1 MFIKSINN
9 DPTIGTMKNA
19 VLEYTYFSVTEF
31 IFAIAFDVDPIA
43 NPVKPATITAE
54 S

>member
-1 MFIKSINN
+1 MLTKSMNN
-9 DPTIGTMKNA
+9 EPTIGTIKKA
-19 VLEYTYFSVTEF
+19 VLEYTYFSVIEF
-31 IFAIAFDVDPIA
+31 IFAIAFDVEPIP

>member
-1 MFIKSINN
+1 MNN
-9 DPTIGTMKNA
+9 DPTIGTTKNA
-19 VLEYTYFSVTEF
+19 VLEYKYFSVTEF

>member
-31 IFAIAFDVDPIA
+31 ILVIAFDVEPIA